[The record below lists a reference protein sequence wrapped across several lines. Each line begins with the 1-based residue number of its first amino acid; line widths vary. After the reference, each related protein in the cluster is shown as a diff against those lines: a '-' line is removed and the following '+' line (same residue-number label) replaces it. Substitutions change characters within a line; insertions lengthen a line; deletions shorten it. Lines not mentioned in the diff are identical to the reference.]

1 MELVEHSFSFHASEI
16 QMNNTRKVNILVPS
30 LEKARL
36 YFHKCQFLFLGKNI
50 AALVSA
56 NKFRPN
62 ISQMFDY
69 CAVWFMTIPSTES
82 EFGILCKNMQW
93 KSTRNIFQFV
103 SSQQKQAQAL
113 LLKPLLSTV
122 PYIPTGLSMYS
133 SQELLHHLYSSHIS
147 SSIQDEQTFA
157 ITWINVS
164 QWRVFQT
171 NLVVRKQN
179 VQLHKCAK
187 SLRCYRET

>member
-1 MELVEHSFSFHASEI
+1 MLQRHRWPT
-16 QMNNTRKVNILVPS
+16 QDNILVPS
-30 LEKARL
+30 LEG
-36 YFHKCQFLFLGKNI
+36 GKVM
-50 AALVSA
+50 L
-56 NKFRPN
+56 
-62 ISQMFDY
+62 SQMSISFPWQKY
-69 CAVWFMTIPSTES
+69 CCTCICKQVQDKYIPMFVCIVQSYSSIFPSAES
-82 EFGILCKNMQW
+82 EFGIPCKIMQW

-113 LLKPLLSTV
+113 LLKPLLSAV

-133 SQELLHHLYSSHIS
+133 SQQLLHHLYSSHIS